1 MAEDAAKTKPD
12 IETKTPVPKEGG
24 ENAQKPRHARERGAR
39 GSRPRRGRQTRERS
53 PRSEFDQKIIDI
65 RRVTRVVAGGRRFSF
80 SVAVV
85 LGDRKGSVGV
95 GVGKAS
101 DTALAIEKALRAAKK
116 NMIKVNVTKS
126 MSIPHDVS
134 ARYAASHVSIL
145 PAKGRG
151 LVAGSAIRTVL
162 ELGGIRDVTA
172 KILSRSK
179 NKTNNAR
186 AAIRALES
194 ASR

>member
-1 MAEDAAKTKPD
+1 MAEDTAKAKPD
-12 IETKTPVPKEGG
+12 IEKKAPALKRAE
-24 ENAQKPRHARERGAR
+24 ENARKPRHARERGER

-53 PRSEFDQKIIDI
+53 PRSEFDQKILDI

-80 SVAVV
+80 SVTVV
-85 LGDRKGSVGV
+85 AGDRKGSVGV

-101 DTALAIEKALRAAKK
+101 DTALAIEKALRDAKK
-116 NMIKVNVTKS
+116 NMIKVHVTKS

-162 ELGGIRDVTA
+162 ELGGIRDVAA

-186 AAIRALES
+186 AAMRALEDI
-194 ASR
+194 SR